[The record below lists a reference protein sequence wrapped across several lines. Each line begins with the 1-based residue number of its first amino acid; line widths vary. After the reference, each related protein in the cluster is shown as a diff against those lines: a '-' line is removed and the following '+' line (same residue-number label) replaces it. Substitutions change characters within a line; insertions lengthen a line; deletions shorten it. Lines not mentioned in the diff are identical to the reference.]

1 MKVRTLL
8 NAWYDG
14 PSPSGLWTYS
24 SHISS
29 MFHIDDKWLIS
40 VQCLVCVYV
49 QIKNDEKG
57 ETSLCPLGLNWPPR
71 IAFQMKVTLQER
83 AFPEETLGRAE
94 QYVWDTKGKKKVV
107 GYVQRFCNRP
117 LSQSY
122 VLGIQIQTLARIC
135 GTSALLQNRFFLFV
149 SSLLYQ
155 FLFDIGIHRS
165 MCADA
170 DVCTTASSHRHSF
183 FYAVAT
189 ITSLHL
195 TLQENHKKREG
206 KESIVFHRFAL
217 VSAAYLRPI
226 RITLWGRVFP
236 YIDRCNA

>member
-1 MKVRTLL
+1 
-8 NAWYDG
+8 
-14 PSPSGLWTYS
+14 
-24 SHISS
+24 

-135 GTSALLQNRFFLFV
+135 GTSTLLQNRFFFLFRRCYTSFCLILAYTDRCV
-149 SSLLYQ
+149 LMLMCAQLHHHTGTPFFTPLPLSRPYIWHFKKITKKGGKRKASSFIDSLLCLLHIFGLY
-155 FLFDIGIHRS
+155 
-165 MCADA
+165 
-170 DVCTTASSHRHSF
+170 ASPCEEGFSLILIDTMHS
-183 FYAVAT
+183 
-189 ITSLHL
+189 
-195 TLQENHKKREG
+195 
-206 KESIVFHRFAL
+206 
-217 VSAAYLRPI
+217 
-226 RITLWGRVFP
+226 
-236 YIDRCNA
+236 

>member
-1 MKVRTLL
+1 
-8 NAWYDG
+8 
-14 PSPSGLWTYS
+14 
-24 SHISS
+24 

-135 GTSALLQNRFFLFV
+135 GTSTLLQNRFF
-149 SSLLYQ
+149 
-155 FLFDIGIHRS
+155 FLFRRCYTSFCLILAYTDRCVLML
-165 MCADA
+165 MCAQLHHH
-170 DVCTTASSHRHSF
+170 TGTPF

-236 YIDRCNA
+236 YIDRYNA